1 MKLRTVIILLGLG
14 AFWLAGGA
22 LAAAGDAETEFARA
36 ERYFETKDF
45 AAAARTYQA
54 VLDADPQ
61 GPYAGAAAFR
71 IGMCW
76 FALGEYDAAVQAF
89 AKFEEGFP
97 KSPYLDDA
105 VFLSAQAH
113 FRTGDYHRC
122 FERLLRTLAFGKK
135 CRYYDRAVRG
145 LGNLADETLS
155 AEQLRKRLEDYP
167 HSEEAAKVLLK
178 LGKHEMGRGAFD
190 KAVVILDAVVKG
202 YPGTPEAKEAQEQL
216 AAAREKV
223 GRAATAVGVILPL
236 SGDCAVYGK
245 VMKAAIEIAAEDSNA
260 LHPEEP
266 VTLVFEDTAAAGAE
280 EAARKVIFE
289 ARAIAILGPALTD
302 DVKAVAP
309 LCEQYQI
316 PLLSPAATDGT
327 LARLNEYIYLNGLT
341 FESETAAMAAYAGK
355 NIGAKRF
362 AILYPDN
369 AYGRDI
375 KGPFAAAV
383 KAQGG
388 TVVGEVAYPL
398 IDIAKAAD
406 KREINYSPYTK
417 KVKWLRADAVFLPG
431 HYNEIVRLLPQ
442 LTFSDVS
449 SYILGANGWNENRVV
464 RVGAKY
470 VEGTYFT
477 AGFFADDPDPRVR
490 NFVAAYRRKTADF
503 PNYLAAQAYDAGA
516 IVFKNLYPAAKSGAD
531 IKGRLDAVKDFRGI
545 TGITTLR
552 GKDGLLQKDVL
563 ILTVREGEVG
573 PAPRR

>member
-1 MKLRTVIILLGLG
+1 MKPSRVIWLLGLT
-14 AFWLAGGA
+14 AFLLAGGA
-22 LAAAGDAETEFARA
+22 LGADGDAGSEFARA
-36 ERYFETKDF
+36 ERYFESKDF
-45 AAAARTYQA
+45 TAAAHTYQNI
-54 VLDADPQ
+54 LDAAPQ
-61 GPYAGAAAFR
+61 GPYAAAAAFR

-89 AKFEEGFP
+89 TKFEEGFP

-105 VFLSAQAH
+105 VFLAAQAY

-122 FERLLRTLAFGKK
+122 FERLLRILAFGKG
-135 CRYYDRAVRG
+135 CRYHDRAVRG
-145 LGNLADETLS
+145 IGNLADESLS

-167 HSEEAAKVLLK
+167 HSPDAAKVLLK
-178 LGKHEMGRGAFD
+178 LGKHEMGRGSFD

-202 YPGTPEAKEAQEQL
+202 YPGTAEAKEAQEQL
-216 AAAREKV
+216 AAAREKA
-223 GRAATAVGVILPL
+223 GRGADVVGVILPL
-236 SGDCAVYGK
+236 SGDCEVYGK
-245 VMKAAIEIAAEDSNA
+245 TMKAAIEIAAEDNNA
-260 LHPEEP
+260 LHPDAP
-266 VTLVFEDTAAAGAE
+266 VTLVFEDTAAAGAD

-289 ARAIAILGPALTD
+289 ARAIAIVGPALTE

-309 LCEQYQI
+309 LCEEYQV
-316 PLLSPAATDGT
+316 PALSPAATDGA
-327 LARLNEYIYLNGLT
+327 LAKLNGYVFLNGLT
-341 FESETAAMAAYAGK
+341 FESEAASMAEYAVH

-383 KAQGG
+383 AAEGG
-388 TVVGEVAYPL
+388 TVAGEVAYPL
-398 IDIAKAAD
+398 LDMTKTAD
-406 KREINYSPYTK
+406 KREINFSAYTK
-417 KVKWLRADAVFLPG
+417 KVKWLRADALFLPG

-449 SYILGANGWNENRVV
+449 SYILGTNGWNENRVV

-477 AGFFADDPDPRVR
+477 AGFYADNPDPRVR

-503 PNYLAAQAYDAGA
+503 PTYLAAQAYDAA
-516 IVFKNLYPAAKSGAD
+516 TIVFKNLYPAAKTGAD
-531 IKGRLDAVKDFRGI
+531 IKARLDAVRDYPGI
-545 TGITTLR
+545 TGVTTLR
-552 GKDGLLQKDVL
+552 GADGLLHKEVL

-573 PAPRR
+573 LAPRR